1 MRSVAEMFDE
11 GSVKMV
17 TTRPVLVVFAAM
29 VLGVGA
35 LSGCSRRAHDA
46 ADTKPS
52 PEPHITPPPAEPPTR
67 TEPANAVAANAVSNM
82 SGVNDG
88 AFSPDYAPAPSATPP
103 SGGAAPQH

>member
-1 MRSVAEMFDE
+1 MWSVAEMFDE

-46 ADTKPS
+46 ADTKP
-52 PEPHITPPPAEPPTR
+52 PTKV
-67 TEPANAVAANAVSNM
+67 EPANAVAANAVSNM
-82 SGVNDG
+82 SSVNDG

>member
-1 MRSVAEMFDE
+1 M
-11 GSVKMV
+11 KMV

-29 VLGVGA
+29 VLGAGA

-46 ADTKPS
+46 ADTKPA
-52 PEPHITPPPAEPPTR
+52 PAPHITPPPAEPPTR

-82 SGVNDG
+82 SSVNDG
-88 AFSPDYAPAPSATPP
+88 AFSPDYAPAPATPP